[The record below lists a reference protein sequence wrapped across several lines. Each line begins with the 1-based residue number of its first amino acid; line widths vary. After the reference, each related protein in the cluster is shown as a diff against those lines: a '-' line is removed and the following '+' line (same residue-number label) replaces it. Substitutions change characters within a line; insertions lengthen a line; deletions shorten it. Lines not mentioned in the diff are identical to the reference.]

1 MYRPTS
7 STVLPV
13 SEPVKKYHLL
23 FHVGLDF
30 IGLDFIGLDF
40 IGHAPLPVE
49 KPLLEQNQ
57 IGEPHAG
64 DGADA

>member
-1 MYRPTS
+1 MHRPTS

-23 FHVGLDF
+23 FHV
-30 IGLDFIGLDF
+30 GLDFIGLDF